1 MIDRRRRPRARD
13 GGDRDGQDR
22 DAQDRKAQDPAA
34 AAQDEA
40 LRRALHLAAGLAGAG
55 EHAAA
60 REACGPLLLEA
71 QPRLAN
77 DDDLLRLAVH
87 ALLVGRG
94 FALLSRLLRAL
105 RGVEVRFE
113 LRADAGRHPARPT
126 RLSGPGRVIFVLE
139 PGWLAALTP
148 HDPFVRQ
155 WHHRDAAVQ
164 DAPPVRRLQT
174 A

>member
-13 GGDRDGQDR
+13 GQDRDGQDH
-22 DAQDRKAQDPAA
+22 DGEDRAA
-34 AAQDEA
+34 TAQDEA
-40 LRRALHLAAGLAGAG
+40 LRQALRRAASLAGAG

-71 QPRLAN
+71 QPRLAG
-77 DDDLLRLAVH
+77 DDDLLRLSVH

-113 LRADAGRHPARPT
+113 LQADAGHPSARPV

-139 PGWLAALTP
+139 PAWLAALTP

-155 WHHRDAAVQ
+155 WRRRDAAVAP
-164 DAPPVRRLQT
+164 APPVRRLQT